1 MQSLKIALITTLI
14 ILSFAAGLGEDGTRI
29 NMTKNTILIPNEP
42 VSVFVKC
49 DQLNMIMLH
58 KEFISDQASQMRDS
72 LIWKASPEDKP
83 IRRRASRKKTATK
96 IT

>member
-1 MQSLKIALITTLI
+1 MQSFKITLITTLI
-14 ILSFAAGLGEDGTRI
+14 IFSFAASIGEDGTRI

-58 KEFISDQASQMRDS
+58 KEFISDPASQMRDT
-72 LIWKASPEDKP
+72 LIWKASPKDKP

>member
-1 MQSLKIALITTLI
+1 MQRLKITLITTLI
-14 ILSFAAGLGEDGTRI
+14 IFSIAARLGEDETRI
-29 NMTKNTILIPNEP
+29 DLAKNTILIPCEP

-49 DQLNMIMLH
+49 DQLSMNMQH
-58 KEFISDQASQMRDS
+58 QNFKSDLVSQMCDS
-72 LIWKASPEDKP
+72 LILKASSKKKL